1 MVCNQYS
8 ALCFRVLDMLNL
20 IWLLDFRLKPI
31 FATVPAASTN
41 ITHFKS
47 GLKWLKNYHLGCFI
61 KVNSES
67 LKHTP
72 SSAWSLGFK
81 RFDLSVFR
89 SNDPPPYFWVVLHNR
104 MSHAKGRKGL
114 NIIACL
120 VAYKSVHN
128 KNRFNVPKK
137 PVDYFE
143 TDKVVH

>member
-1 MVCNQYS
+1 MIDMVCNQYS

-81 RFDLSVFR
+81 RFDLSVF
-89 SNDPPPYFWVVLHNR
+89 DQTTLHLTFGWYCTIEWAMPKAEKALILLLALLHTKVYTIR
-104 MSHAKGRKGL
+104 TDSTYL
-114 NIIACL
+114 
-120 VAYKSVHN
+120 
-128 KNRFNVPKK
+128 KNL
-137 PVDYFE
+137 
-143 TDKVVH
+143 